1 MHTNPEVLALVA
13 LGERDAA
20 TSEDLDHIAH
30 CASCEQELSE
40 LGHLS
45 QVGRTIS
52 DHFTLETPSPAVWN
66 RIRDQLGFTS
76 EFSSDLVP
84 PPADDAETTHRAAAT
99 PASPATRRPL
109 VAVPPPTDA
118 PDSPPERID
127 RSNPARRRVL
137 SLALAAALAL
147 LVGVGGTLA
156 WQQLR
161 SGAETVISAAQLNAL
176 PDWSGATGE
185 ATLEEDADGRRW
197 LVVSMSTTRPVD
209 GLQQVWLMN
218 QDASS
223 MVPVGYLNQDGSRLP
238 VPAKVDVD
246 RLPVVD
252 VSDEP
257 PDGPVT
263 HSGNS
268 IVRGTLDV

>member
-66 RIRDQLGFTS
+66 RIRDQLGFSS

-84 PPADDAETTHRAAAT
+84 PPAGDAETTHRAAAT
-99 PASPATRRPL
+99 PASPATRRTPGRRTASGGRPGL
-109 VAVPPPTDA
+109 TAGAHRPPQPGTTPGA
-118 PDSPPERID
+118 QPRPGRRPG
-127 RSNPARRRVL
+127 PAGRRRRH
-137 SLALAAALAL
+137 ARLAAAA
-147 LVGVGGTLA
+147 VRRRDGD
-156 WQQLR
+156 LR
-161 SGAETVISAAQLNAL
+161 RPLNAL

-197 LVVSMSTTRPVD
+197 LVVSMSTTRPST
-209 GLQQVWLMN
+209 
-218 QDASS
+218 ASS
-223 MVPVGYLNQDGSRLP
+223 R
-238 VPAKVDVD
+238 
-246 RLPVVD
+246 
-252 VSDEP
+252 
-257 PDGPVT
+257 
-263 HSGNS
+263 SG
-268 IVRGTLDV
+268 